1 MGFVDHGFTA
11 TWDKILGL
19 PHHHTYIQ
27 STHELF
33 CVCVCVFV
41 CLRER
46 ERESMRW
53 IYVTIGNKCK
63 GHFKK
68 HNGKMM
74 RTNGT
79 LFIIKGNI
87 TRNTHSWVW
96 SWNNTISSIPF
107 SSKLNKLLAN
117 YQFFTLSP
125 IDQENILGFGQTC
138 TKLKLLDVFKKFP
151 FFFFFF

>member
-1 MGFVDHGFTA
+1 MGQNFRFTSPPHLHTKH
-11 TWDKILGL
+11 TWIIL
-19 PHHHTYIQ
+19 
-27 STHELF
+27 
-33 CVCVCVFV
+33 CVCVFFW
-41 CLRER
+41 ER
-46 ERESMRW
+46 ERESMGW

-79 LFIIKGNI
+79 PFIIKGNI

-151 FFFFFF
+151 FFFFFFKKKIWCPPTYHQI